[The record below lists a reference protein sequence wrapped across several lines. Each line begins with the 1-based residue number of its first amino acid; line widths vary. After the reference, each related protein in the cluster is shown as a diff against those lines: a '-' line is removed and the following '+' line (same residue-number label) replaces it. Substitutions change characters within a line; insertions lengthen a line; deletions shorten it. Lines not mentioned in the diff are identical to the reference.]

1 MKTNRR
7 FSSQEEHGVSFDSE
21 LHNMIKD
28 SFFQPFLVIS
38 QPCSL
43 ANISYSLLNVFL
55 VYKIMED
62 TKDLISNLDV
72 QIAID
77 RREFHK
83 PLDINYSPIY
93 Y

>member
-21 LHNMIKD
+21 LYNMIKN
-28 SFFQPFLVIS
+28 SLFQPFLAIP
-38 QPCSL
+38 QPCSF
-43 ANISYSLLNVFL
+43 AHISYSLLNVFL
-55 VYKIMED
+55 YKIMED
-62 TKDLISNLDV
+62 IKDLILNLGV
-72 QIAID
+72 QLAID
-77 RREFHK
+77 RTEFCK